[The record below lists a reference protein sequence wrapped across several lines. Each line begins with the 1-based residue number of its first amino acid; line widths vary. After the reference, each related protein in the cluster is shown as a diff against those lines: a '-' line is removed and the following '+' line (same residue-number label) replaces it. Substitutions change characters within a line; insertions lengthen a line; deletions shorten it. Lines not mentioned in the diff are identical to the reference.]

1 MIRSTPATGPQQS
14 QRGDQPDFTTP
25 TNPQI
30 PGACYTVVE
39 VDGRQ
44 PAAFTDFT
52 RVTAMTLMKN
62 GQTRRVIGS
71 GTQTPG
77 SVRLHQ
83 KDTAPDGK
91 DVRVWTITR
100 RR

>member
-1 MIRSTPATGPQQS
+1 
-14 QRGDQPDFTTP
+14 
-25 TNPQI
+25 
-30 PGACYTVVE
+30 
-39 VDGRQ
+39 
-44 PAAFTDFT
+44 
-52 RVTAMTLMKN
+52 MKN

-91 DVRVWTITR
+91 DVRVWTITVGGDSFLAEPVAAI
-100 RR
+100 